1 MPKVARD
8 ARMRLQDMLEATAR
22 IRRHVRGVE
31 KPDFLNGST
40 SFDAVAMN
48 IVVIGESVVH
58 LPPELKAGEP
68 ETPWRQIVGSRNL
81 VAHGYPE
88 LDPDV
93 IWTIVT
99 TQLDD
104 LDAAPQRMLTKLGE
118 S

>member
-8 ARMRLQDMLEATAR
+8 AHMRLHDILDATAR
-22 IRRHVRGVE
+22 IRHHVLGVSE
-31 KPDFLNGST
+31 ADFVTGAT

-58 LPPELKAGEP
+58 LPTELKAGES
-68 ETPWRQIVGSRNL
+68 EMPWKQIVASRNL
-81 VAHGYPE
+81 VAHGYPA

-93 IWTIVT
+93 IWTIIT

-104 LDAAPQRMLTKLGE
+104 LDAAAKRMIATLEGN
-118 S
+118 

>member
-8 ARMRLQDMLEATAR
+8 ARLRLQDMLEATAR
-22 IRRHVRGVE
+22 IRHHVEGVV
-31 KPDFLNGST
+31 KADFLNGAT

-68 ETPWRQIVGSRNL
+68 ETPWRQIVASRNL

-93 IWTIVT
+93 IWTIIT
-99 TQLDD
+99 TQLDS
-104 LDAAPQRMLTKLGE
+104 LDAATRRMLTKLGE
-118 S
+118 T